1 MWWKVDFIRQLVM
14 TSSVV
19 GLRRSSKAPKAKL
32 VPRTGHGHCL
42 LVCCQS
48 DPLQLSESWQNHY
61 IWEVCSA
68 NWWDA
73 LKTAMPAADTD
84 QQNGP
89 NSFPWQRPT
98 SPCITNSS
106 ITEWIGLWSFASSA
120 IFTWPLTNQLSLLQA
135 SGQLFAGKMLPQ
147 PAGCR
152 KCLPRVN
159 WILKHGFLH
168 YKVICK
174 HTYFLL
180 AKMCWL

>member
-1 MWWKVDFIRQLVM
+1 MKSGFYKQPVM

-73 LKTAMPAADTD
+73 LKTAMPAAGIVQQKGLILDYHAQPHVTKPMLLKLSELGTHPPYSPDLLPTDYYSFKHLDTFCRE
-84 QQNGP
+84 N
-89 NSFPWQRPT
+89 T
-98 SPCITNSS
+98 STTSRV
-106 ITEWIGLWSFASSA
+106 
-120 IFTWPLTNQLSLLQA
+120 Q
-135 SGQLFAGKMLPQ
+135 KMLSKSLSNPEAQ
-147 PAGCR
+147 IFM
-152 KCLPRVN
+152 LQE
-159 WILKHGFLH
+159 
-168 YKVICK
+168 
-174 HTYFLL
+174 
-180 AKMCWL
+180 